1 MTTISRSSRLLIA
14 ALALALG
21 AAACT
26 GHTGPAH
33 DEPDAGSAPL
43 PDGSAPPSA
52 SACAADGTGADI
64 VACGFGPALGL
75 VGASGRAVYALS
87 DAGTYFRVDVDT
99 GTSRLFHA
107 GAPSSALTTG
117 LLGTVLADDRIY
129 FSTLVDQGRFASY
142 GVVSIP
148 TTAPTTGDP
157 RIVTLG
163 DQTEPTGTVIADAT
177 RIYMESTVFEPEGG
191 AYVGPVVATG
201 LGGSA
206 LTPITPDSGRPVAV
220 VDDLLYYRHDSELA
234 RVGLDGGGRT
244 VLAAAVAEN
253 AARDRAIDAS
263 GVYTTLAS
271 GPYAITRISPTGGTT
286 LVVEAAR
293 GDAEVPIGPPHDLR
307 LAGGAL
313 YYLQDLST
321 DYAQLVRVRLT
332 SAGPGVP
339 ETLFGGPG
347 LAPPVF
353 ADGVMYLAYTRGGY
367 DAPIEGVIARFP
379 AGPAS

>member
-1 MTTISRSSRLLIA
+1 MTTISRFSRPLIV
-14 ALALALG
+14 ALALG

-26 GHTGPAH
+26 GHTGPAG

-43 PDGSAPPSA
+43 PDGSAPPAA
-52 SACAADGTGADI
+52 SGCAADGTGTDI
-64 VACGFGPALGL
+64 VACGFGPSVGI

-87 DAGTYFRVDVDT
+87 AAGTYFCVDLDP
-99 GTSRLFHA
+99 GTTRLFHV

-117 LLGTVLADDRIY
+117 LLGPVLADDRIY

-142 GVVSIP
+142 GVVSIA
-148 TTAPTTGDP
+148 TTAPTSGDP

-177 RIYMESTVFEPEGG
+177 RLYMESTVFEPEGG

-220 VDDLLYYRHDSELA
+220 VDDLLYYRHDAELA
-234 RVGLDGGGRT
+234 RVGLDGSGRT

-253 AARDRAIDAS
+253 AANDRAVDAS
-263 GVYTTLAS
+263 GAYTTLAS
-271 GPYAITRISPTGGTT
+271 GPYAITRISPTGATT
-286 LVVEAAR
+286 LVVEASR
-293 GDAEVPIGPPHDLR
+293 GDVEITVGPPHDLR
-307 LAGGAL
+307 LADGAL
-313 YYLQDLST
+313 YYLQDLGT